1 MINNYKGKYQLQA
14 EIDKRTGDFCRD
26 KNGNLENY
34 TDLWIECYGGR
45 IFHYGGKVLEY
56 YSNTLGKGRNILK
69 AINQENSS
77 LIYDVIESDGEVIF
91 KFKTKDFNK
100 LEQYIRPKTNCADR
114 SPFSVKNIR
123 NKQRKNGVEKYSIPS
138 QDLELYK
145 QISSLIPKDDISIY
159 NKINKGFIDILSKKM
174 RIHSDDLK
182 NRVKI
187 SGLKPKEYFHSLGE
201 ETWTIYLNFMKK
213 YNIKQ
218 GD

>member
-1 MINNYKGKYQLQA
+1 MQA

-34 TDLWIECYGGR
+34 TDIWIECYGGR

-56 YSNTLGKGRNILK
+56 YSNTIIKGKNVLK
-69 AINQENSS
+69 AIREGNAS

-91 KFKTKDFNK
+91 KFKTKDFDK
-100 LEQYIRPKTNCADR
+100 LEQYIKPKTNCADR

-145 QISSLIPKDDISIY
+145 QISDQIPKDDISIY
-159 NKINKGFIDILSKKM
+159 NKINKAFTDVLSKKM

-182 NRVKI
+182 NNVKL
-187 SGLKPKEYFHSLGE
+187 SGMKFKEFVHSQGNE
-201 ETWTIYLNFMKK
+201 MWTKYLDFMKN
-213 YNIKQ
+213 YIKQ
-218 GD
+218 GE